1 VTVVEVVQIVLT
13 LVVCFGLVWAARR
26 IEPHW
31 SSKDGTRFIARA
43 QVLGLGDVPEGGWK
57 EVRGVVEDG
66 HVILDA
72 RGMWA
77 ARLRGT
83 YRIVSKSPEPPA
95 RKAVYLLAGEQRV
108 VLRLPHRS
116 RTVEVLDRLVP

>member
-1 VTVVEVVQIVLT
+1 MVEVIQIALT
-13 LVVCFGLVWAARR
+13 LLACIGLLWGARR

-43 QVLGLGDVPEGGWK
+43 QVVGLGDVPEGAWK
-57 EVRGVVEDG
+57 EVRGLVEDD
-66 HVILDA
+66 HITLDA

-77 ARLRGT
+77 ARFRGT
-83 YRIVSKSPEPPA
+83 YRLVSKSPEPPA

-108 VLRLPHRS
+108 VLRMPDKS
-116 RTVEVLDRLVP
+116 RTVSVLDQLLR